1 MAESRARTLA
11 NLANTNALSV
21 DSSSF
26 DVGISSSSPDSDLNV
41 GASIKMDGPSGIITA
56 TSFVGNVTG
65 AVTGSGANLTSL
77 PAGQL
82 TGSLPA
88 IDGSALTGVA
98 NTDFVVSTATTTARL
113 VVTNGVNVSGV
124 TTTGGLNNTITSG
137 NVIALM
143 DSTNNSQNHRVRI
156 NSQGTSSST
165 SLAISNSNANNQS
178 SIVHGSDG
186 GLTIRSD
193 QTAGAEPTTG
203 TAKITIDGTSGNV
216 SIGATLQIGIG
227 KSINF
232 GNTQKAFIQGHSVG
246 VGTTTTTGRNA
257 GLGTAAGTIIFNSDS
272 AQLQV
277 YDGNTWKRAA
287 GDTVSATGGS
297 KDTTS
302 RTGFAV
308 HTFTGSG
315 SLTLS
320 AGIGDIEY
328 VIYGGGGG
336 GAGHAGAGAGA
347 AGGVRSGTI
356 PSLGP
361 GAYTVTIGPG
371 GSGGPTVSPAPGND
385 GGNSSIA
392 VPTAKGG
399 TIIAYGGGAG
409 SDNPTGEVGKPGGCG
424 GGGTGI
430 GGDGEGGHGFNPT
443 CPSPELA
450 PALQPLHPYPITQ
463 GYDGGDGRFYN
474 ARLGGGGGGT
484 GSAGL
489 IAASATSAAGT
500 GGNGTTFTITG
511 SPVTKGG
518 GGGGGAHGPGGS
530 AGEGGPGGGADGDGP
545 APNRQAPSASANSAS
560 GGGGGG
566 GTAGVNPS
574 TGGDGGSGIAYFA
587 YTID

>member
-1 MAESRARTLA
+1 MSKI
-11 NLANTNALSV
+11 
-21 DSSSF
+21 
-26 DVGISSSSPDSDLNV
+26 ISDTIQGRSKSPTVSAGLNV
-41 GASIKMDGPSGIITA
+41 TGVVTA
-56 TSFVGNVTG
+56 TSFSGD
-65 AVTGSGANLTSL
+65 GSG
-77 PAGQL
+77 
-82 TGSLPA
+82 
-88 IDGSALTGVA
+88 LTGVA

-124 TTTGGLNNTITSG
+124 TTTGGLSNTITSG

-178 SIVHGSDG
+178 SIVHGNDG

-257 GLGTAAGTIIFNSDS
+257 GLGTAQGTIIFDS
-272 AQLQV
+272 TLLQLQV
-277 YDGNTWKRAA
+277 YN
-287 GDTVSATGGS
+287 GDEWEKITGDPITATGGS
-297 KDTTS
+297 ASPTS
-302 RTGFAV
+302 RSGYVV

-315 SLTLS
+315 SFQVTN
-320 AGIGDIEY
+320 GRGDVEY

-336 GAGHAGAGAGA
+336 GGGHAGGGGGG

-356 PSLGP
+356 PLLGP
-361 GAYTVTIGPG
+361 GTYTVTIGAGNG
-371 GSGGPTVSPAPGND
+371 GGGTSTPAPGTD

-392 VPTAKGG
+392 FPTPKGG
-399 TIIAYGGGAG
+399 TIIGYGGGGGRDGTNSGGQGG
-409 SDNPTGEVGKPGGCG
+409 SG
-424 GGGTGI
+424 GGGSGVADP
-430 GGDGEGGHGFNPT
+430 GQGAYGFNPGT
-443 CPSPELA
+443 PSPLLN
-450 PALQPLHPYPITQ
+450 PALQPLHPYPLTQ
-463 GYDGGDGRFYN
+463 GNNGGGTQQSPGYK
-474 ARLGGGGGGT
+474 GGGGGGT
-484 GSAGL
+484 GAGADPTNAINVL
-489 IAASATSAAGT
+489 APN

-511 SPVTKGG
+511 SSVTKGG
-518 GGGGGAHGPGGS
+518 GGGGGAHGPGASG
-530 AGEGGPGGGADGDGP
+530 GEGGSGGGADGSPQGP
-545 APNRQAPSASANSAS
+545 NQKAPSASANTAS

-566 GTAGVNPS
+566 GTSGSAPS
-574 TGGDGGSGIAYFA
+574 TGGDGGSGIIYVAYP
-587 YTID
+587 TT